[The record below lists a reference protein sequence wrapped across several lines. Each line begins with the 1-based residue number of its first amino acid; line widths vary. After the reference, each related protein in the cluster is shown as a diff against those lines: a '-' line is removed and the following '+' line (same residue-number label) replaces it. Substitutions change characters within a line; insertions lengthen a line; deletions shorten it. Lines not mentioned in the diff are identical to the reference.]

1 MKFSVNKGIFQRAI
15 AQAGRIAGKH
25 LSLPALH
32 CVLVLAEGKEIIL
45 RATNLELGLEV
56 RIPAQIESEGVAL
69 VPAAIL
75 DSFLS
80 ATPHTDT
87 ITVSGDGKNI
97 TITTPKTNIKIPVYN
112 HEDFPVL
119 PAMPKDSLFAVK
131 ASELAQALRSVSW
144 AASASS
150 IKPELTSV
158 YLYPNGKE
166 IVCVATD
173 SFRLA
178 EKRFQ
183 GNFDASFEGVL
194 IPLKNIAEII
204 RHIENEESLL
214 TVYGDGHQIGIMV
227 DGAYLSSRIIDGTFP
242 DYQQIIPKEYV
253 TTATLLKQDMLDALK
268 QTRIFSD
275 QFNKVTVAV
284 APESNTLTL
293 TTVNQTTGE
302 SVVTLEG
309 DVQGEALELNFNY
322 SYWADPL
329 QSIKTDRVVIE
340 CAGAGKPARIHSV
353 GDQSFIY
360 IVMPMNR

>member
-1 MKFSVNKGIFQRAI
+1 MKFSVNKSTFQKAI

-32 CVLVLAEGKEIIL
+32 CVLIVAEGREVIL
-45 RATNLELGLEV
+45 RATNLELGLET
-56 RIPAQIESEGVAL
+56 RIPAQIEEGGTAL
-69 VPAAIL
+69 VPATIL

-87 ITVSGDGKNI
+87 LVVSGDGKNV

-112 HEDFPVL
+112 HEDFPAL
-119 PAMPKDSLFAVK
+119 PATPKVSLFAVK
-131 ASELAQALRSVSW
+131 ASEFAQALRSVSW
-144 AASASS
+144 AASPSS

-158 YLYPNGKE
+158 FVYPNGKE

-183 GNFDASFEGVL
+183 GNFDTSFDGVL
-194 IPLKNIAEII
+194 IPLKNIAEIV
-204 RHIENEESLL
+204 RHIENEEGML
-214 TVYGDGHQIGIMV
+214 TVQGDSHQIGITV
-227 DGAYLSSRIIDGTFP
+227 DGSYLSSRVIDGTFP

-275 QFNKVTVAV
+275 QFNKVTVGL
-284 APESNTLTL
+284 APDANHVSLATI
-293 TTVNQTTGE
+293 NQTTGE

-309 DVQGEALELNFNY
+309 DVSGEALELNFNY
-322 SYWADPL
+322 TYWADPL

-340 CAGAGKPARIHSV
+340 CAGAGKPCRIHSV